1 MSFVT
6 AKFFGNSI
14 QKSTELYAILPD
26 RPGRFPVL
34 YLLHGLS
41 DDHTMWQRR
50 TRIEWYVRDLPLIVV
65 MPDGHR
71 SWYCN
76 QPWPGGLAY
85 EDHIYKDVVGY
96 VDQTFP
102 TITSVKSRAI
112 AGLSMG
118 GYGAMM
124 LAMRHPDV
132 FSTAASHS
140 GAFQR
145 FSKDVAN
152 WPEAKAIVD
161 GSTKGAYDCN
171 ALARKLA
178 RGKARLNLRM
188 DCGTEDFLIEHNRA
202 FHAHLDKL
210 RIAHQYAEHPG
221 THDWDYWDN
230 HIQETLQFVARHVA
244 TKQHGRPARQ

>member
-1 MSFVT
+1 VT
-6 AKFFGNSI
+6 AQFFGNSI
-14 QKSTELYAILPD
+14 QKATSLCAILPNK
-26 RPGRFPVL
+26 PGRFPVL

-41 DDHTMWQRR
+41 DDHTMWHRR

-65 MPDGHR
+65 CPDGHR

-76 QPWPGGLAY
+76 QPWPGGMAY

-102 TITSVKSRAI
+102 TIPAARSRAI

-118 GYGAMM
+118 GFGAMM

-132 FSTAASHS
+132 FRTAVSHS
-140 GAFQR
+140 GAVQVTA
-145 FSKDVAN
+145 KNLAN
-152 WPEAKAIVD
+152 RPDLTAIID
-161 GSTKGAYDCN
+161 GSPKGAYDCF

-178 RGKARLNLRM
+178 RSRKTLNLRL

-202 FHAHLDKL
+202 FHAHLGKL
-210 RIAHQYAEHPG
+210 GVAHEYAEHPG
-221 THDWDYWDN
+221 THDWDYWDA
-230 HIQETLQFVARHVA
+230 HIQETLQFVTRKVARA
-244 TKQHGRPARQ
+244 SRP